1 MHHQPQAGQN
11 SLYDDY
17 FVKNLVPD
25 NHPLLEI
32 DRVVDFAFVRDM
44 VEDLYSPDRGRQAI
58 DPALLFRL
66 CFLQIYYDLSD
77 REVIQQAQVNL
88 AMRCFLH
95 LGIEDGLPAPS
106 TLSVFRSRLGP
117 DRFRQ
122 IFEASIQQA
131 REAGLVGGR
140 RILVDS
146 WGVRMDA
153 AAVRLRP
160 FVQRVVRRAI
170 SLLQSLGEDASD
182 LQSRHAQL
190 CNDNSWG
197 LTEKLSK
204 KHLAEWFALADEV
217 HQALTEVEPSSEK
230 AAEDRDEMLK
240 LVECVIDKQEG
251 GSTKAITDVDPDAR
265 WSKRE
270 RGKKSHPG
278 YKEQSAT
285 DEDSEILLGLKIT
298 PANEDD
304 STQLQDLLDQCLQNL
319 EDSPESL
326 AADSGYHS
334 GKNRQRLADEGIDDF
349 IAPPTPKGHKQ
360 GRFSATD
367 FEVKFDENGRPVRI
381 RCPAGKVAEDG
392 KYQES
397 KSGWRFYFTKS
408 QCEGCPLRDRCSSAK
423 RGRAVFISEYF
434 QLHESARKRQNTE
447 EFQQAQVDRLGI
459 ERTFAYQQR
468 KFGMKRARYRGLDR
482 VTMQVYLAGFVI
494 NAVRMTNRIRE
505 GPSKSAKTA
514 A

>member
-1 MHHQPQAGQN
+1 MQHQPQAEQN

-25 NHPLLEI
+25 DHPLLQI
-32 DRVVDFAFVRDM
+32 GRVVDFEFVREL
-44 VEDLYSPDRGRQAI
+44 VEGLYSPNRGREAI

-95 LGIEDGLPAPS
+95 LGIEDDLPDPS
-106 TLSVFRSRLGP
+106 TLSVFRSRLGAE
-117 DRFRQ
+117 RFGQ
-122 IFEASIQQA
+122 IFAHSVRQA
-131 REAGLVGGR
+131 RNAGLVGGR

-153 AAVRLRP
+153 AAVRTRP
-160 FVQRVVRRAI
+160 LVQRVVRKAI
-170 SLLQSLGEDASD
+170 SLLQSLGQEPSS
-182 LQSRHAQL
+182 LQNRQAEL
-190 CNDNSWG
+190 ANDNSWG

-204 KHLAEWFALADEV
+204 KHLMEWFALAEEV
-217 HQALTEVEPSSEK
+217 YEALKAIEPPSGR
-230 AAEDRDEMLK
+230 ADDVAEMLD
-240 LVECVIDKQEG
+240 LVECVIDKQES
-251 GSTKAITDVDPDAR
+251 GSGKMITDVDPDAR

-278 YKEQSAT
+278 YSQQSAT

-304 STQLQDLLDQCLQNL
+304 SSQFEGLLDESQYNL
-319 EDSPESL
+319 GGIPGSV

-367 FEVKFDENGRPVRI
+367 FEVEFDENGRPVRI
-381 RCPAGKVAEDG
+381 RCPAGKVAEG
-392 KYQES
+392 GSWQEA
-397 KSGWRFYFTKS
+397 KDGWRFYFKKA
-408 QCEGCPLRDRCSSAK
+408 QCEGCPLRDRCSSAEY
-423 RGRAVFISEYF
+423 GRYVFVSRYF
-434 QLHESARKRQNTE
+434 QLHKSARKRERTE
-447 EFQQAQVDRLGI
+447 QFQQAQIERLGI

-468 KFGMKRARYRGLDR
+468 KFGMKRTRYRGLER
-482 VTMQVYLAGFVI
+482 VSCGVFLAGFVI
-494 NAVRMTNRIRE
+494 NAVRMTNRVRE
-505 GPSKSAKTA
+505 GPPDSVETA

>member
-1 MHHQPQAGQN
+1 MKHQPTAEQN

-17 FVKNLVPD
+17 FVKHLVPD
-25 NHPLLEI
+25 KHPLLQI
-32 DRVVDFAFVRDM
+32 DRVVDFSFVRDL
-44 VEDLYSPDRGRQAI
+44 VEDLYSPDRGREAI
-58 DPALLFRL
+58 DPALLLRL

-95 LGIEDGLPAPS
+95 LGIKDELPDPS
-106 TLSVFRSRLGP
+106 TLSVFRTRLGA

-122 IFEASIQQA
+122 IFEASIDQA
-131 REAGLVGGR
+131 RQAGLVSGR
-140 RILVDS
+140 RILADS

-153 AAVRLRP
+153 AAVRTRP
-160 FVQRVVRRAI
+160 LVQRVVRKAI
-170 SLLQSLGEDASD
+170 SLLQSLGEDTSG
-182 LQSRHAQL
+182 LQSRHAEL
-190 CNDNSWG
+190 VNDNSWG

-204 KHLAEWFALADEV
+204 KHLMEWFALAAEV
-217 HQALTEVEPSSEK
+217 YEALKAIEPPS
-230 AAEDRDEMLK
+230 AGAEDVAEMLD
-240 LVECVIDKQEG
+240 LVECVIDKQES
-251 GSTKAITDVDPDAR
+251 GSGKMITDVDPDAR

-304 STQLQDLLDQCLQNL
+304 STQLEDLLDQCLQNL
-319 EDSPESL
+319 GDIPESL

-334 GKNRQRLADEGIDDF
+334 GQNRQRLAEEGIEDF

-360 GRFSATD
+360 GMFSATD
-367 FEVKFDENGRPVRI
+367 FEVTFDENGRPVRI
-381 RCPAGKVAEDG
+381 RCPAGKVAEG
-392 KYQES
+392 GSWQEA
-397 KSGWRFYFTKS
+397 KDGWRFYFKKA
-408 QCEGCPLRDRCSSAK
+408 QCAGCELRDKCSSAEY
-423 RGRAVFISEYF
+423 GRYVFISKYF
-434 QLHESARKRQNTE
+434 QLHKSAREREKTE
-447 EFQQAQVDRLGI
+447 QFQQAQIDRLGI

-468 KFGMKRARYRGLDR
+468 KFGMKRTQYRGLDR
-482 VTMQVYLAGFVI
+482 VSMQVYLAGFVT

-505 GPSKSAKTA
+505 GPVETAKTA